1 MVAVELDFNTVFKY
15 KIGQTIW
22 CRDSSNNNYK
32 TYKVTIVNR
41 NICEY
46 GEGLI
51 ALSYGCNNAN
61 DVYIEFNEQELYL
74 KENTI

>member
-1 MVAVELDFNTVFKY
+1 MLNIDFNTIFKY
-15 KIGQTIW
+15 KIGEVVW
-22 CRDSSNNNYK
+22 CRDSNNNTYK

-74 KENTI
+74 K